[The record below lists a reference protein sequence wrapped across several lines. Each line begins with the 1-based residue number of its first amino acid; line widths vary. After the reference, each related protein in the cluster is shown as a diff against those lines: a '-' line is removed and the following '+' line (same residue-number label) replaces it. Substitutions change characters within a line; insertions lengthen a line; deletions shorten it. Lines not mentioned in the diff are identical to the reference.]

1 MSSPVRPTAPTAES
15 SHPIPRGR
23 RRLVPVFVLAAVL
36 TALALVE
43 QPTLSAH
50 GSSAKQAKAD
60 AVGLLPR
67 KAPDADVRRGP
78 EREVGMR
85 FKAKVAGTAVG
96 VRYYKPRASKA
107 STPESATLWSKGG
120 NILARTKLS
129 PVKGKGWKKVGF
141 DTGVAL
147 AAGRSYVV
155 SVHTGAN
162 GVHAATPGGFAKARA
177 NAHLRAPGDRNGV
190 TRAGSKA
197 RFPSNE
203 APRNTN
209 YWVDVRFVPAGGDSG
224 TTPAPT
230 PTTPPTAPAPGGWP
244 GPDNTGVPAG
254 TALAPYTGPCTITS
268 ARTISG
274 ADVLSKCGDA
284 LVIQTTG
291 VVIEK
296 SLVPGVWSIYG
307 DGDSSVTI
315 TDSDVRAGS
324 VSTAGLWGYNITA
337 RRVDV
342 TGGQH
347 SFQCNNNC
355 EVTDSWL
362 HDQYNP
368 DGGSYHNNAFIS
380 NGGSNMV
387 VRHNTLHCT
396 AILNNTDGGCSGDL
410 SLFGDFDPI
419 DNVTIDNNFLRAN
432 NSSISY
438 CLYGGA
444 SSSKP
449 YQATNVRVT
458 NNVFERGANRKCGV
472 YGPVTSFDRN
482 AAGNQWSGNVWDSG
496 EAVNPG

>member
-1 MSSPVRPTAPTAES
+1 MSSPS
-15 SHPIPRGR
+15 SPVIPRGR
-23 RRLVPVFVLAAVL
+23 RRLIPVFVLAAVL

-43 QPTLSAH
+43 RPTPSAH
-50 GSSAKQAKAD
+50 GETAERARATE
-60 AVGLLPR
+60 VGLLPR
-67 KAPDADVRRGP
+67 RAPDAAVRRGP

-96 VRYYKPRASKA
+96 VRYFKPRKSKA

-120 NILARTKLS
+120 KLLARTTLR

-141 DTGVAL
+141 DSGVQL
-147 AAGRSYVV
+147 AAGKKYVV
-155 SVHTGAN
+155 SVHTGPK
-162 GVHAATPGGFAKARA
+162 GIHPATPGGFSKARS
-177 NAHLRAPGDRNGV
+177 NAHLRAPAGRNGM
-190 TRAGSKA
+190 TRPGSKA
-197 RFPSNE
+197 RFPRYE

-209 YWVDVRFVPAGGDSG
+209 YWVDVRFVPADAE
-224 TTPAPT
+224 TAPTPTPTAT
-230 PTTPPTAPAPGGWP
+230 PTTPPPGGWP

-254 TALAPYTGPCTITS
+254 TALTPYTGPCTITS

-274 ADVLSKCGDA
+274 ADVLSKCSDA

-291 VVIEK
+291 VVIDK

-315 TDSDVRAGS
+315 TDSDVRAGAT
-324 VSTAGLWGYNITA
+324 STGGLWGYNITA

-347 SFQCNNNC
+347 SFHCNDNC

-362 HDQYNP
+362 HDQHNP
-368 DGGSYHNNAFIS
+368 DGGSFHNNAFIS
-380 NGGSNMV
+380 NGGRNMV

-396 AILNNTDGGCSGDL
+396 ATLNSTDGGCTADV
-410 SLFGDFDPI
+410 SLFGDFGPI

-438 CLYGGA
+438 CAYGGD
-444 SSSKP
+444 SDSKP
-449 YQATNVRVT
+449 YTATNVRFT
-458 NNVFERGANRKCGV
+458 NNVFERGPNRRCGV

-482 AAGNQWSGNVWDSG
+482 AAGNVWTGNVWDSG

>member
-1 MSSPVRPTAPTAES
+1 MSSPVSGPVMS
-15 SHPIPRGR
+15 RGR

-43 QPTLSAH
+43 RPTPSAH
-50 GSSAKQAKAD
+50 GNTAERARA
-60 AVGLLPR
+60 AEVGLLPR
-67 KAPDADVRRGP
+67 RAPDADVRRGP

-96 VRYYKPRASKA
+96 VRYYKPRKSKG
-107 STPESATLWSKGG
+107 STPASATLWSKRGKV
-120 NILARTKLS
+120 LARTTLR

-141 DTGVAL
+141 DSGVAL
-147 AAGRSYVV
+147 AAGKAYVV
-155 SVHTGAN
+155 SVHTGAK
-162 GVHAATPGGFAKARA
+162 GIHAATPGGFSKSRS
-177 NAHLRAPGDRNGV
+177 NAHLRAPGDRNGM
-190 TRAGSKA
+190 TRSGSTA
-197 RFPSNE
+197 RFPRNE

-209 YWVDVRFVPAGGDSG
+209 YWVDVRFVPSG
-224 TTPAPT
+224 SETAPTPTLTPT
-230 PTTPPTAPAPGGWP
+230 PTTPPPGGWP

-254 TALAPYTGPCTITS
+254 TALTPYTGPCTITS

-274 ADVLSKCGDA
+274 ADVLSKCSDA

-291 VVIEK
+291 VVIDK

-362 HDQYNP
+362 HDQHNP

-387 VRHNTLHCT
+387 IRHNTLHCT
-396 AILNNTDGGCSGDL
+396 AILNSTDGGCSGDL

-419 DNVTIDNNFLRAN
+419 DNVTIDNNYLRAN

-444 SSSKP
+444 SRSKP
-449 YQATNVRVT
+449 YQATNVKVT

-482 AAGNQWSGNVWDSG
+482 AAGNVWTGNVWDSG
-496 EAVNPG
+496 EAVNPELG

>member
-1 MSSPVRPTAPTAES
+1 MSSPVRPTAPAAAS
-15 SHPIPRGR
+15 GHALFRGR
-23 RRLVPVFVLAAVL
+23 RRLVPVFVLAAAL
-36 TALALVE
+36 GALALVE

-50 GSSAKQAKAD
+50 GESARQAKASE
-60 AVGLLPR
+60 VGLLTR
-67 KAPDADVRRGP
+67 KTPDAEIRTGP

-85 FKAKVAGTAVG
+85 FKAKVAGTAKG
-96 VRYYKPRASKA
+96 VRYFKPRKSKA
-107 STPESATLWSKGG
+107 STPESATLWSKSGKV
-120 NILARTKLS
+120 LARTKLS
-129 PVKGKGWKKVGF
+129 PVKGTGWKKVRFEPGVKLTAG
-141 DTGVAL
+141 TG
-147 AAGRSYVV
+147 YVV

-162 GVHAATPGGFAKARA
+162 GIHPATPGGWSKAKS
-177 NAHLRAPGDRNGV
+177 NAQLRAPGGSNGV
-190 TRAGSKA
+190 TRPGSKS
-197 RFPSNE
+197 RFPSHE
-203 APRNTN
+203 ARGDAN
-209 YWVDVRFVPAGGDSG
+209 YWVDVRFVPTVGAA
-224 TTPAPT
+224 TPTPTPTPT
-230 PTTPPTAPAPGGWP
+230 PTTPPPGGWP

-254 TALAPYTGPCTITS
+254 TTLTPYTGPCTITS

-274 ADVLSKCGDA
+274 ADVLSKCSDA

-307 DGDSSVTI
+307 DGASSVSI

-324 VSTAGLWGYNITA
+324 VSTAGIWGYNLTA

-368 DGGSYHNNAFIS
+368 DGGSFHNNAFIS
-380 NGGSNMV
+380 NGGRNMV
-387 VRHNTLHCT
+387 IRHNTLHCT
-396 AILNNTDGGCSGDL
+396 SILNSNDGGCSGDL

-419 DNVTIDNNFLRAN
+419 DNVTIDNNYLRAN

-449 YQATNVRVT
+449 YQATNVKVT

-496 EAVNPG
+496 EAVNP

>member
-1 MSSPVRPTAPTAES
+1 MSSPAVSR
-15 SHPIPRGR
+15 SH
-23 RRLVPVFVLAAVL
+23 RRLIPVFVLAAVL

-43 QPTLSAH
+43 RPTPAAH
-50 GSSAKQAKAD
+50 GETAERARA
-60 AVGLLPR
+60 AEVGLLPR
-67 KAPDADVRRGP
+67 RAPDAAVRRGAQ
-78 EREVGMR
+78 REVGMR
-85 FKAKVAGTAVG
+85 FTVKVAGAAVG
-96 VRYYKPRASKA
+96 VRYYKPRRSKA
-107 STPESATLWSKGG
+107 STPETATLWSRRGKV
-120 NILARTKLS
+120 LARTALR
-129 PVKGKGWKKVGF
+129 PVTGTGWKKVGF
-141 DTGVAL
+141 GSDVSLTP
-147 AAGRSYVV
+147 GRGYVV
-155 SVHTGAN
+155 SVHTGAK
-162 GVHAATPGGFAKARA
+162 GVHAATAGGFSKTRS
-177 NAHLRAPGDRNGV
+177 NAHLRAPGARNGV
-190 TRAGSKA
+190 TRTGSKT
-197 RFPSNE
+197 RFPSNV
-203 APRNTN
+203 ARRSTN
-209 YWVDVRFVPAGGDSG
+209 FWVDVRFVPTGGDTG
-224 TTPAPT
+224 TTPTPTPTQT
-230 PTTPPTAPAPGGWP
+230 PTTPPPAGAWP

-254 TALAPYTGPCTITS
+254 TALTPYTGPCTITS

-274 ADVLSKCGDA
+274 ADVLSKCSDA

-291 VVIEK
+291 VVIDK

-324 VSTAGLWGYNITA
+324 VSTAGIWGYNITA

-362 HDQYNP
+362 HDQHNP

-387 VRHNTLHCT
+387 IRHNTLHCT
-396 AILNNTDGGCSGDL
+396 SILNSTDGGCSGDL

-419 DNVTIDNNFLRAN
+419 DNVTIDNNYLRAN

-449 YQATNVRVT
+449 YQATNVKVT

-482 AAGNQWSGNVWDSG
+482 AAGNVWTGNVWDSG

>member
-1 MSSPVRPTAPTAES
+1 MSSPVRPTAPAGPS
-15 SHPIPRGR
+15 GHVLSRGR

-43 QPTLSAH
+43 RPTPSAH
-50 GSSAKQAKAD
+50 GETTERTRATE
-60 AVGLLPR
+60 VGLLPR
-67 KAPDADVRRGP
+67 RAPDADVRRGP

-96 VRYYKPRASKA
+96 VRYYKPRKSKA
-107 STPESATLWSKGG
+107 STPASATLWSKHGTL
-120 NILARTKLS
+120 LARTKLG
-129 PVKGKGWKKVGF
+129 PVKGTGWKKVRF
-141 DTGVAL
+141 DAGVTL
-147 AAGRSYVV
+147 TAGKVYVV
-155 SVHTGAN
+155 SVHTGAK
-162 GVHAATPGGFAKARA
+162 GIHPATPGGFSKAKS
-177 NAHLRAPGDRNGV
+177 NAQLRAPGDSNGV
-190 TRAGSKA
+190 TRPGSKA
-197 RFPSNE
+197 RFPTSH
-203 APRNTN
+203 ARANTN
-209 YWVDVRFVPAGGDSG
+209 YWVDVRFVPADAG
-224 TTPAPT
+224 TTPTPTPT
-230 PTTPPTAPAPGGWP
+230 PTTPPPGGWP

-254 TALAPYTGPCTITS
+254 TTLAPYTGPCTIRS
-268 ARTISG
+268 AVTISG
-274 ADVLSKCGDA
+274 ADVLAKCSDA

-291 VVIEK
+291 VVIDK

-368 DGGSYHNNAFIS
+368 NGGSYHNNAFIS

-387 VRHNTLHCT
+387 IRHNTLHCT

-449 YQATNVRVT
+449 YQASNVRVT

-496 EAVNPG
+496 EAVNP

>member
-1 MSSPVRPTAPTAES
+1 
-15 SHPIPRGR
+15 
-23 RRLVPVFVLAAVL
+23 VPVFVLAAAL
-36 TALALVE
+36 GALALVE

-50 GSSAKQAKAD
+50 GEPARQAKAE
-60 AVGLLPR
+60 VGLLTS
-67 KAPDADVRRGP
+67 KTPDAEVRTGP

-85 FKAKVAGTAVG
+85 FKAKVAGTAKG
-96 VRYYKPRASKA
+96 VRYFKPRRSKA
-107 STPESATLWSKGG
+107 STPESATLWSKSGKV
-120 NILARTKLS
+120 LARTRLS
-129 PVKGKGWKKVGF
+129 PVKGTGWKKVRF
-141 DTGVAL
+141 EPGVKL
-147 AAGRSYVV
+147 TAGKGYVV

-162 GVHAATPGGFAKARA
+162 GIHAVTPGGWSKAKS
-177 NAHLRAPGDRNGV
+177 NAQLRAPGGSNGV
-190 TRAGSKA
+190 TRPGSKS
-197 RFPSNE
+197 RFPSHE
-203 APRNTN
+203 ARGDAN
-209 YWVDVRFVPAGGDSG
+209 YWVDVRFVPTVGAA
-224 TTPAPT
+224 TPTPTPTPT
-230 PTTPPTAPAPGGWP
+230 PTTPPPGGWP

-254 TALAPYTGPCTITS
+254 TTLTPYTGPCTITS

-274 ADVLSKCGDA
+274 ADVLSKCSDA

-307 DGDSSVTI
+307 DGASSVSI

-324 VSTAGLWGYNITA
+324 VSTAGIWGYNLTA

-368 DGGSYHNNAFIS
+368 DGGSFHNNAFIS
-380 NGGSNMV
+380 NGGRNMV
-387 VRHNTLHCT
+387 IRHNTLHCT
-396 AILNNTDGGCSGDL
+396 SILNSNDGGCSGDL

-419 DNVTIDNNFLRAN
+419 DNVTIDNNYLRAN

-444 SSSKP
+444 SDSKP
-449 YQATNVRVT
+449 YQATNVKVT

-496 EAVNPG
+496 EAVNP